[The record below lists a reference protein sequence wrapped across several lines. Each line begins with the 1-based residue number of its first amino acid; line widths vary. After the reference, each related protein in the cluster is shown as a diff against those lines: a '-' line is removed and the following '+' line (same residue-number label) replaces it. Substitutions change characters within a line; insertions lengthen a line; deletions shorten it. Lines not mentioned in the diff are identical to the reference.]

1 MTSKRNATLPDRD
14 LKARPRG
21 PFKRVRGTRTP
32 SAPSRYSTELKAAQ
46 NGGGHVLA
54 EPEPLRDAFTLHPI
68 PVIVIRQR
76 ASKVDELCPI
86 CDRQNFT
93 MVLHSLRTISAFVGH
108 RFSGESRW
116 PSFCLILLRTAA
128 LTIRSSLQ
136 RSFKFLVSLSLQIN
150 RQAHGL
156 K

>member
-1 MTSKRNATLPDRD
+1 MTSKRNAALPDRD
-14 LKARPRG
+14 LKAKPRG
-21 PFKRVRGTRTP
+21 PFKGCAVP
-32 SAPSRYSTELKAAQ
+32 AHPLPPQDIQQLKAAQ
-46 NGGGHVLA
+46 NGHVLA